1 MLHLKIHMLTAVCVL
16 WQASFLLVV
25 LCGLLS
31 ASLADPSMYGAAPPA
46 KYPAPVAPP
55 KYEAPAPTMYETP
68 TTTTA
73 KYETPTTTTTKYEV
87 PTTPKYEAPAKYEE
101 KKEEYPMKPEY
112 KKEEYPAPAMKYG
125 GKKYKR
131 SIEEDSE
138 EAKSEMAE
146 DPKKTEDPIRFPAK
160 VVQTIRDAVI
170 QDLMSMMDET
180 AVNDDDTDFDGL
192 KNIFD
197 DGQEDQDEEEQTNDD
212 LGLFTP
218 EMDSAMDDDI
228 SDDKMDTFADPSM
241 MKYIRILIKK
251 RIQAKMMC
259 RHRSNCG
266 RCLQWKSRPMS
277 MKRRWITR
285 PIARPVTRFSP
296 KRKCFWI
303 RVCYWFVFFFLL
315 L

>member
-1 MLHLKIHMLTAVCVL
+1 
-16 WQASFLLVV
+16 
-25 LCGLLS
+25 
-31 ASLADPSMYGAAPPA
+31 MYGAAPPA

-112 KKEEYPAPAMKYG
+112 KKEEYPAPAAMKYG

-146 DPKKTEDPIRFPAK
+146 DPKKTEDPIRFPTK

-180 AVNDDDTDFDGL
+180 AVNDDDMDFDAL

-197 DGQEDQDEEEQTNDD
+197 DGQEDQDEQTNDD
-212 LGLFTP
+212 LGLFNP

-266 RCLQWKSRPMS
+266 RCLQWKSRPITT
-277 MKRRWITR
+277 KRRWITR
-285 PIARPVTRFSP
+285 PIARPVTRLP
-296 KRKCFWI
+296 PRMKCFWK
-303 RVCYWFVFFFLL
+303 RVCY
-315 L
+315 